1 MKVDFSK
8 GKWKKWLFY
17 GCLIFLPLLQF
28 AVMYVYV
35 NFNSLIMAFRDYS
48 IETNRWGWVGFEN
61 FKDLFY
67 DIGRLPTLR
76 TGFLNSIIVWILGL
90 VITLPLGIIFAFFVY
105 KKYFGYKA
113 FRVLLFIP
121 SIISASVLMIIFKYY
136 ADTFLPAV
144 VNKLFNTDYVGF
156 LSDKTK
162 QFPAIVIYNIF
173 IGFGVSVLMYTGSMN
188 NISESVIEAGQL
200 DGVNTIQE
208 LIFIVLPQILGTVSV
223 FVITGVSGIF
233 VNQLNLFSIY
243 HVHADADLYTIGYF
257 LYRNIYLAGE
267 SYAAYPYN
275 AALGV
280 LVTLIVAPIIL
291 GLKIFFKKVDPME
304 N

>member
-1 MKVDFSK
+1 MRFDFSNV
-8 GKWKKWLFY
+8 KWRKWLFY
-17 GCLIFLPLLQF
+17 SCLIFLPLLQF

-35 NFNSLIMAFRDYS
+35 NFNSLIMAFRSYD
-48 IETNRWGWVGFEN
+48 IDTNRWSWVWFEN

-67 DIGRLPTLR
+67 DMGRLPALR
-76 TGFLNSIIVWILGL
+76 AGFANSIIVWILGL
-90 VITLPLGIIFAFFVY
+90 VITLPLGIIFAYYIY
-105 KKYFGYKA
+105 KKYCGYKV
-113 FRVLLFIP
+113 FRVLLFLP

-144 VNKLFNTDYVGF
+144 VNKIFHTDYFGF
-156 LSDKTK
+156 LSDKKT
-162 QFPAIVIYNIF
+162 QFSAIVVYNIF

-188 NISESVIEAGQL
+188 NISESVIEAGRL
-200 DGVNTIQE
+200 DGVNTLQE

-243 HVHADADLYTIGYF
+243 HVHADTDLYTIGYF
-257 LYRNIYLAGE
+257 LYRNIFLAGE

-280 LVTLIVAPIIL
+280 LVTLIIAPIIF